1 MKNRVTAAPS
11 STESLSL
18 EKKRT
23 VNNLYLKNM
32 ALEVDNNNNN
42 DTKHKKKIIVIAIA
56 EQ

>member
-42 DTKHKKKIIVIAIA
+42 DTKHKKKFIVIAIA